1 LEIVESITIVKED
14 RRTPAP
20 QYETK
25 TLLKYVTKDG
35 YRGWII
41 QIKEK
46 K

>member
-1 LEIVESITIVKED
+1 MMGAFKMD

-20 QYETK
+20 QYETT
-25 TLLKYVTKDG
+25 TLLEYNTKDG
-35 YRGWII
+35 YKGWII

>member
-1 LEIVESITIVKED
+1 VKED

-35 YRGWII
+35 YTGWII

-46 K
+46 NKW